1 MDDGWVIRWH
11 MKSANDIRYAGAVSA
26 TGEER

>member
-1 MDDGWVIRWH
+1 MDDGWVVRWL
-11 MKSANDIRYAGAVSA
+11 MKSANDIRYASTVSA